1 MKIKIKPNIKHLNPW
16 ENQKI
21 NKTYKGKPL
30 TKVDYEVKLELQS
43 CRRNPRKKERKRPQI
58 KKT

>member
-30 TKVDYEVKLELQS
+30 TKSDYGVKLEFQF
-43 CRRNPRKKERKRPQI
+43 CRRNPEKNKRPEM